1 MSFIC
6 VVFFKYFLDVN
17 FRFIGQMTK
26 PNVYSTVERK
36 KSDKITLNTPEAQ
49 NFFLFFVIFSLVYVL
64 SARKFVPVRSKLI
77 SIELKISNHNRI
89 VE

>member
-1 MSFIC
+1 
-6 VVFFKYFLDVN
+6 
-17 FRFIGQMTK
+17 MTK

-49 NFFLFFVIFSLVYVL
+49 NFFFFFCNFFFAEEFL